1 MLRIRLLPDCLPT
14 DHWRERKLAD
24 RADIQRHHN
33 SHLVEV
39 LWLVM
44 GALKIWKKRHSCQKK
59 KKKGSCHWSDGDVR
73 MEVRR
78 LLGPC

>member
-1 MLRIRLLPDCLPT
+1 MDQ
-14 DHWRERKLAD
+14 WREGKLAD

-59 KKKGSCHWSDGDVR
+59 KKKGSYHWV
-73 MEVRR
+73 
-78 LLGPC
+78 